1 MAHPRGGAVRAKPAI
16 PPAGEH
22 RDSRWDVVERVCN
35 SAQFRRSVRLR
46 QLLVYLC
53 HRAWTEASED
63 IREHEIGVDVFDRS
77 KPYDPS
83 EETIVRVQA
92 SQLRKRLE
100 QYFAEEGRD
109 EQRILDIPKGAYIPA
124 VRERPVAVITVASEP
139 AAAPP
144 PHTNRTLVAVLSGLC
159 IFLAASCA
167 ILLYRQTVSTHE
179 HQAGP
184 TVRKFWSAF
193 SADGRQTFVVIA
205 DAAFSAVQDTLRRPI
220 ELNEYVRREYKAELD
235 RPDLS
240 PDRKDMAGYLME
252 RRYTSLADVM
262 FIRRLTLASVLDPAK
277 TTIVF
282 SRDHTL
288 RAFQEGNHVLLGSRR
303 AVPWVDLFNDSL
315 DFRFVYDEATR
326 RLVVENRRPAN
337 GEPKRFALAKQGAS
351 GGESFSLI
359 ACLPNLANT
368 GYVLILSGQEAS
380 GTEAAGNLLTTE
392 ALLQNLL
399 ARLPAKPEGELP
411 YFEALLRTRHMDYTS
426 QGFELL
432 ALHLH

>member
-1 MAHPRGGAVRAKPAI
+1 
-16 PPAGEH
+16 
-22 RDSRWDVVERVCN
+22 VERVCN
-35 SAQFRRSVRLR
+35 STQFRRSARLR

-53 HRAWTEASED
+53 HRAWTEAAED

-77 KPYDPS
+77 KSYDPS

-109 EQRILDIPKGAYIPA
+109 EQRILEIPKGAYIPV
-124 VRERPVAVITVASEP
+124 VRDRPVALVAMTPEP
-139 AAAPP
+139 VAPP
-144 PHTNRTLVAVLSGLC
+144 PPPAPRTHRKFIVLLSGLC
-159 IFLAASCA
+159 LILAAFCA
-167 ILLYRQTVSTHE
+167 ILLSRQTATTYE
-179 HQAGP
+179 APAGP

-193 SADGRQTFVVIA
+193 SSGGRPTFVVIA

-220 ELNEYVRREYKAELD
+220 ELNEYVRREYKADLD

-240 PDRKDMAGYLME
+240 LDRKDIAGYLME

-262 FIRRLTLASVLDPAK
+262 FVRRLTLASVLDPAK

-288 RAFQEGNHVLLGSRR
+288 RAFQDGNHVLLGSRR
-303 AVPWVDLFNDSL
+303 AVPWVDLFNESL

-326 RLVVENRRPAN
+326 RVVVENRRPAS
-337 GEPKRFALAKQGAS
+337 GEPRRFEIARQGAS

-368 GYVLILSGQEAS
+368 GYVLILSGQEVS

-392 ALLQNLL
+392 ALLQKLMD
-399 ARLPAKPEGELP
+399 RLPQKPEGELP
-411 YFEALLRTRHMDYTS
+411 YFEALLHTRHMDYTS